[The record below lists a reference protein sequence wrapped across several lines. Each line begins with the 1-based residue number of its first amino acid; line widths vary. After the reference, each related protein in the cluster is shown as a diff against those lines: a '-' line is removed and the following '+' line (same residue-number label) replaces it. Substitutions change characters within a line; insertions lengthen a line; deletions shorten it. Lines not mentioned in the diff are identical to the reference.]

1 VVDNLVFDIEAL
13 QKQIAVLQG
22 HIGNATLQKEDLLST
37 CSSLL
42 AVYNQL
48 IKAGNGQV
56 IDAQPENA
64 PPSPSLQKALQ
75 ILIDSQHELNTVE
88 ARYRAVVESDSIFIC
103 RMLPDGAI
111 TYANQ
116 SLERCLNLLR
126 YDQQLQN
133 FLDNL
138 DKSLADGWRQNIS
151 TLSKE
156 RPEFTLTHPIQLP
169 GAQHRWHQW
178 NCQGFFNPQG
188 RLVEIQAIGHDI
200 TALKQAEI
208 AAEQHNRELS
218 ALHTATRALLSI
230 LDTETLLGQIL
241 DAAIAAL
248 PVAQKGT
255 LHLIARDT
263 GQLELRASI
272 GYADPRIK
280 KFSYS
285 ESSGYVARAVRE
297 RRPLIIHD
305 ATVEIPNPRREL
317 IPEMSSIQS
326 ALVAPLIMNDRVL
339 GAVSLESSVPA
350 AFSQSDLHLLE
361 SIAATATN
369 AILNAELHA
378 QVQKL
383 AITDALTGLYNRR
396 GFYELGEREIE
407 RSFRFNH
414 PLTAIMMDV
423 DYLKKINDIHGH
435 FTGDH
440 VLRNI
445 ATRCGKQLRKIDI
458 LGRYGGDEFIVLLP
472 ETPMRMGSL
481 VAERLRRCVADVRIP
496 RENELIQTSISLGVA
511 GLTTEITNLD
521 TLIKRADTAMYAAK
535 QSGRN
540 QVMAI

>member
-1 VVDNLVFDIEAL
+1 VADNRALEIEAL
-13 QKQIAVLQG
+13 QKQIADLQN
-22 HIGNATLQKEDLLST
+22 HIEDSTLRTDDLLST
-37 CSSLL
+37 CSSMLV
-42 AVYNQL
+42 VYNHL
-48 IKAGNGQV
+48 MKGSNGKFA
-56 IDAQPENA
+56 DDQPFDTQ
-64 PPSPSLQKALQ
+64 PSPSLQKALQ
-75 ILIDSQHELNTVE
+75 ILIESQHELTIVE
-88 ARYRAVVESDSIFIC
+88 ARYRAVVESERIFIC
-103 RMLPDGAI
+103 RMLPDGTI

-116 SLERCLNLLR
+116 SLERCLDLRR
-126 YDQQLQN
+126 YDRQVRN
-133 FLDNL
+133 FLDSLDRPLAEEWRVNL
-138 DKSLADGWRQNIS
+138 SA
-151 TLSKE
+151 LS
-156 RPEFTLTHPIQLP
+156 RDHPEFSLTHPIHLP
-169 GAQHRWHQW
+169 DGRQRWHHW

-218 ALHTATRALLSI
+218 ALHTATRALLST
-230 LDTETLLGQIL
+230 LDIETLLGQIL
-241 DAAIAAL
+241 DAATAAL
-248 PVAQKGT
+248 PMAQKGT

-297 RRPLIIHD
+297 RQPLIIHD
-305 ATVEIPNPRREL
+305 ATQDIPNPRKEL
-317 IPEMSSIQS
+317 IPEMSAIQS
-326 ALVAPLIMNDRVL
+326 AIVAPLILNDRVL
-339 GAVSLESSVPA
+339 GALSLESSVPA
-350 AFSQSDLHLLE
+350 AFSQRDLHLLE

-378 QVQKL
+378 EVQKL
-383 AITDALTGLYNRR
+383 ALTDALTGLYNRR

-414 PLTAIMMDV
+414 PLTVIMMDV
-423 DYLKKINDIHGH
+423 DHLKEINDVHGH

-445 ATRCGKQLRKIDI
+445 ATRCVKQLRRIDI
-458 LGRYGGDEFIVLLP
+458 LGRYGGDEFVILLP

-481 VAERLRRCVADVRIP
+481 VAERLRRCVADAVIP
-496 RENELIQTSISLGVA
+496 KENELIQTSISLGVS
-511 GLTTEITNLD
+511 GLTTDVTNLD
-521 TLIKRADTAMYAAK
+521 ALIKRADTAMYAAK

-540 QVMAI
+540 QVMSL

>member
-1 VVDNLVFDIEAL
+1 MAENLNIEINAL
-13 QKQIAVLQG
+13 QKQIANLQG
-22 HIGNATLQKEDLLST
+22 HIVNSSLRKEDLLST

-42 AVYNQL
+42 AVYSL
-48 IKAGNGQV
+48 LMRSGNGQFV
-56 IDAQPENA
+56 DDQPSD
-64 PPSPSLQKALQ
+64 PQPSPSLQKALQ

-103 RMLPDGAI
+103 RMLPDGTI

-116 SLERCLNLLR
+116 SLERCLSLGR
-126 YDQQLQN
+126 YDRQVVN
-133 FLDNL
+133 FLD
-138 DKSLADGWRQNIS
+138 SLEGALAAEWRQNLS
-151 TLSKE
+151 TLSKDHA
-156 RPEFTLTHPIQLP
+156 EFSLTHPIELP
-169 GAQHRWHQW
+169 DKSSRWHHW

-188 RLVEIQAIGHDI
+188 RLVEIQAIGYDI

-208 AAEQHNRELS
+208 ATEQRNRELS
-218 ALHTATRALLSI
+218 ALHTATRALLST

-248 PVAQKGT
+248 SMAQKGT

-285 ESSGYVARAVRE
+285 ESTGYVARAVRE
-297 RRPLIIHD
+297 RQPLIIHD
-305 ATVEIPNPRREL
+305 APEEIPNPRKEL
-317 IPEMSSIQS
+317 IPEMSTIQS
-326 ALVAPLIMNDRVL
+326 AIVAPLIMNDRVL
-339 GAVSLESSVPA
+339 GAISLESSVPD
-350 AFSQSDLHLLE
+350 AFTQSDLHLLE

-378 QVQKL
+378 EVQKL
-383 AITDALTGLYNRR
+383 ALTDALTGLYNRR
-396 GFYELGEREIE
+396 GFYELGEREVE
-407 RSFRFNH
+407 RSFRFKH

-423 DYLKKINDIHGH
+423 DHLKNINDAHGH

-440 VLRNI
+440 VLRYI
-445 ATRCGKQLRKIDI
+445 ATRCSKQLRRIDI
-458 LGRYGGDEFIVLLP
+458 LGRYGGDEFVILLP

-481 VAERLRRCVADVRIP
+481 VAERIRRCVADVRIP
-496 RENELIQTSISLGVA
+496 KESELIQTSVSLGVA

-521 TLIKRADTAMYAAK
+521 ALIKRADSALYAAK

-540 QVMAI
+540 QVMSL